1 MYCSILGFGN
11 RQHLTFLL
19 HTGQEA
25 SVMADAGCLCFRST
39 APCMTDMIVHWA
51 SRMAGILPQHHN
63 GCYWA
68 LPAPL
73 FNQLRCW

>member
-1 MYCSILGFGN
+1 
-11 RQHLTFLL
+11 
-19 HTGQEA
+19 
-25 SVMADAGCLCFRST
+25 MADAGCLCFWST

-68 LPAPL
+68 LPAPPSIISAAGR
-73 FNQLRCW
+73 QAARVHSVRPAWP